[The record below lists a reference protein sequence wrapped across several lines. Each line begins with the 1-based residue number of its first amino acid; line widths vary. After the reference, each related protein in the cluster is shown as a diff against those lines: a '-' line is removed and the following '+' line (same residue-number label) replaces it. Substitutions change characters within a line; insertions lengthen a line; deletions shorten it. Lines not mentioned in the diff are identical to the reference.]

1 MLLVLVLAVYM
12 FVSCGEKKTDR
23 DRKESEVPSTDTL
36 NVSGK
41 AETEAPVIYK
51 IEIGGNDISL
61 YNIVLGDKTEEVKLV
76 GELLAERIKTIQVF
90 RCFQCKESPQFAFR
104 CLRYYTRPQ
113 VKKRL
118 VRTGPDAGD
127 IGIAIHQNDP
137 ESLGYFQTGK
147 CRTGEAAGIAS
158 DFIGKPLIDCFEEGF
173 GLRHRRRAL
182 RVQPDNNPLFLKQG
196 QYDSFQQFPL

>member
-1 MLLVLVLAVYM
+1 MKKRFFAMLLVLVLAVYM

-76 GELLAERIKTIQVF
+76 GELLAERIKTLTGI
-90 RCFQCKESPQFAFR
+90 EPAFSEEETER
-104 CLRYYTRPQ
+104 FIKISSVDGDTFG
-113 VKKRL
+113 
-118 VRTGPDAGD
+118 VRVDGGNMYIICPTEDGAY
-127 IGIAIHQNDP
+127 AAVAAALE
-137 ESLGYFQTGK
+137 ESLFDTADAVNDVISVADGFDVSGNCGDY
-147 CRTGEAAGIAS
+147 I
-158 DFIGKPLIDCFEEGF
+158 IG
-173 GLRHRRRAL
+173 
-182 RVQPDNNPLFLKQG
+182 DNEFNPF
-196 QYDSFQQFPL
+196 D